1 MKAERHQLSVWSF
14 LITYALISGVQ
25 PVQAANNY
33 RFFKESHQETV
44 QQFYGFWFK
53 HADCPVGLIRQ
64 EGSCISK
71 NPQREWQ
78 IGKALLP
85 SVSYNNIHHVLKT
98 KLGPPPAGHRY
109 IRITDSLLLI
119 HTQSGLVVDAV
130 AISPGSLTHER

>member
-1 MKAERHQLSVWSF
+1 MRARHDQPRLWPF
-14 LITYALISGVQ
+14 LITCALISAIGSA
-25 PVQAANNY
+25 QAATDY
-33 RFFKESHQETV
+33 RFFKESHKETV

-53 HADCPVGLIRQ
+53 HADCPVGLIRY
-64 EGSCISK
+64 EGSCVSK
-71 NPQREWQ
+71 NPQRQWQ

-130 AISPGSLTHER
+130 AISPGSLTPEQ